1 MRRNIL
7 ALGIVSGPVLIVFSC
22 LVGLMLTCAAGW
34 WLSGPD
40 DESRLVRIMSLAPL
54 ATPQAYFT
62 QPAEDAV
69 GQDGQIAFQSSA
81 APGEEYQPPVYDE
94 AELAAHQEVEN
105 ALGFSLP
112 VGSVN
117 SITQEGVA
125 TRLVIPRLNLDA
137 PVVLSPIE
145 NQTWKVEHLGTD
157 KVGHLEGTAPPGSNS
172 NIVLAAH
179 VTVSAGVYG
188 PFAQLASL
196 QPGDQVYIYYGQ
208 DVYEYII
215 DDYDTVDRTA
225 IEVTHPT
232 NTGRV
237 TLITCS
243 NWSAAEGRY
252 VERLVVTGHLN

>member
-1 MRRNIL
+1 MRRNIV

-54 ATPQAYFT
+54 ATPQAFFS
-62 QPAEDAV
+62 QPAGTSDNET
-69 GQDGQIAFQSSA
+69 AFQPSI
-81 APGEEYQPPVYDE
+81 APVEEYQPPVYDE

-112 VGSVN
+112 IGSVN
-117 SITQEGVA
+117 SITHEGVA

-145 NQTWKVEHLGTD
+145 NQTWKVDDLGTD

-188 PFAQLASL
+188 PFARLADL
-196 QPGDQVYIYYGQ
+196 QPGDQVYVYYGQ

-215 DDYDTVDRTA
+215 DDYETVDRTA

-243 NWSAAEGRY
+243 NWSASEGRY